1 MHFSTMTPILVLL
14 LAALVSYAITRPI
27 GDIRRH
33 VAAVLVS
40 VAMGVLGGVIQGIV
54 QEAARE
60 TALVISLTAALMG
73 AVAGM
78 LLAWRRRNPV
88 EQPQRQSK
96 VRRKDSRDPHYHRF
110 SQARDHA
117 G

>member
-14 LAALVSYAITRPI
+14 LAALVSYAVTRPI

-40 VAMGVLGGVIQGIV
+40 VAMGVLGGVIQGVV

-60 TALVISLTAALMG
+60 TAVVISLTAALMG

-78 LLAWRRRNPV
+78 LLAWRQHPL
-88 EQPQRQSK
+88 EQPQTQSK
-96 VRRKDSRDPHYHRF
+96 ARRKDPRLSHYHRF
-110 SQARDHA
+110 SQARNHV